1 MINLPVNKCFGKNI
15 VVSGTNRKCFN
26 ITRYSSHILRHLAK
40 LLCNF
45 FDLGSPDFVKG
56 FTRSEFV
63 LIEILE
69 K

>member
-1 MINLPVNKCFGKNI
+1 MINFLVNKCFGKNI
-15 VVSGTNRKCFN
+15 VVLGINRKCFN
-26 ITRYSSHILRHLAK
+26 IIRYLSYILRYLVK

-45 FDLGSPDFVKG
+45 FDLGSLDFVKG
-56 FTRSEFV
+56 FIRSEFV